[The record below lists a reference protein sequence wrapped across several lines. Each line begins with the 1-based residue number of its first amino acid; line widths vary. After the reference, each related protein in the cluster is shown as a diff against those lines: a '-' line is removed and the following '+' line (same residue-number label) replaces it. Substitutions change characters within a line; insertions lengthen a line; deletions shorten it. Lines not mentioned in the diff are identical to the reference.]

1 MAMPATDHR
10 DLIDALRA
18 RGMRVTPQRLEI
30 HDALA
35 RLGRH
40 ATADEVL
47 RQVRSSQP
55 GLSLPTVYA
64 TLDLL
69 VELGAARRVNAASG
83 AALYDP
89 RADAHAHL
97 VCASCGKV
105 EDVELALDEAALL
118 RGARRAGARADAAE
132 VVLRGRCAAC
142 AALSSA

>member
-1 MAMPATDHR
+1 MTCDKVSLRSVMDMATAP
-10 DLIDALRA
+10 LVDALRS

-47 RQVRSSQP
+47 REVRATQP

-64 TLDLL
+64 TLELL
-69 VELGAARRVNAASG
+69 VELGAARRVDAGPG

-97 VCASCGKV
+97 VCTRCGRV

-118 RGARRAGARADAAE
+118 RDSRRSGACDDA
-132 VVLRGRCAAC
+132 VGGVLSGYG
-142 AALSSA
+142 

>member
-1 MAMPATDHR
+1 MTMASPDHR
-10 DLIDALRA
+10 ELIDALRA

-47 RQVRSSQP
+47 RQVRSTQP

-89 RADAHAHL
+89 RAEAHAHL
-97 VCASCGKV
+97 VCDSCGRV
-105 EDVELALDEAALL
+105 EDVELALDEAELV
-118 RGARRAGARADAAE
+118 RSARRAGARADAAE
-132 VVLRGRCAAC
+132 IVLRGRCATC
-142 AALSSA
+142 AAVSSA